1 MSIADTLPSTYFK
14 SSAAG
19 GTTAATS
26 TTAGAAAAETAG
38 SEDRFLKLLGAQ
50 MKNQDPLSPLDNA
63 QVTSQMAQISTVNGV
78 EKLNTTVAGLNAQF
92 VQMQALQGASLVGHD
107 VSVPGDRLKITS
119 GTGEAAF
126 ELAATAGR
134 VKVEVLSP
142 AGQVVD
148 TVEMGTLNAGTH
160 EFQWAAKN
168 VADGAAYRFRVTA
181 TQGTASVTATPLMN
195 DKVDSVSTTGT
206 GLQLHLENSGSV
218 AYSAIRSFR

>member
-1 MSIADTLPSTYFK
+1 MSVVDTLPASYFK
-14 SSAAG
+14 SSNTS
-19 GTTAATS
+19 GTSSSSSSSGASATD
-26 TTAGAAAAETAG
+26 APG
-38 SEDRFLKLLGAQ
+38 SEDRFLKLLVAQ

-107 VSVPGDRLKITS
+107 VSVPGDRLKIRE
-119 GTGEAAF
+119 GTGEASF

-148 TVEMGTLNAGTH
+148 TVEMGAMNPGTH
-160 EFQWAAKN
+160 EFRWAAKN
-168 VADGAAYRFRVTA
+168 VVEGADYRFRVTA
-181 TQGTASVTATPLMN
+181 TQGTQPVTATPLMN
-195 DKVDSVSTTGT
+195 DKVESVSTTGT
-206 GLQLHLENSGSV
+206 GLQLHLESSGSV
-218 AYSAIRSFR
+218 SYSAIRSFR

>member
-1 MSIADTLPSTYFK
+1 MSNVDTLPASYFK
-14 SSAAG
+14 SSNTS
-19 GTTAATS
+19 GTSSSSSSSGTSATD
-26 TTAGAAAAETAG
+26 APG
-38 SEDRFLKLLGAQ
+38 SEDRFLKLLVAQ

-92 VQMQALQGASLVGHD
+92 VQLQALQGASLVGHD
-107 VSVPGDRLKITS
+107 VSVPGDRLKIS
-119 GTGEAAF
+119 EGKGEASF

-148 TVEMGTLNAGTH
+148 TVEMGAMNPGVH
-160 EFQWAAKN
+160 EFRWAAKGA
-168 VADGAAYRFRVTA
+168 VEGAAYRFRVTA
-181 TQGTASVTATPLMN
+181 TQGTQSVAATPLMN
-195 DKVDSVSTTGT
+195 DRVESVSTTGT